1 MMAAAQAAAEAA
13 LQEALAS
20 EGSQQP
26 SYAYSDEALYSNPG
40 MHSGADNM
48 RLMESLH
55 ATDPGGQ
62 ALLLQD
68 LMGMPPKPQ
77 MSEDNSTN
85 KLMQLLA
92 QQEQH
97 QQPRMSEDD
106 STNQLLQLLAQQE
119 QHQQPQNSE
128 DDSTNQLLQLLAQ
141 QEQHQQQQYAAAAE
155 AVVMMRPE
163 KHYITI
169 SQNGK

>member
-13 LQEALAS
+13 LQEALAN
-20 EGSQQP
+20 EGSQQA
-26 SYAYSDEALYSNPG
+26 SYSYSNEALYDNSG
-40 MHSGADNM
+40 MYGGADNM

-68 LMGMPPKPQ
+68 LMGMP
-77 MSEDNSTN
+77 
-85 KLMQLLA
+85 
-92 QQEQH
+92 
-97 QQPRMSEDD
+97 
-106 STNQLLQLLAQQE
+106 
-119 QHQQPQNSE
+119 QNSE
-128 DDSTNQLLQLLAQ
+128 DDNTNQLLRLLAQ
-141 QEQHQQQQYAAAAE
+141 QEQHQQQQFAAAAE
-155 AVVMMRPE
+155 AVAMMRPE

>member
-13 LQEALAS
+13 LQEALAN

-40 MHSGADNM
+40 MYSGADNM

-55 ATDPGGQ
+55 AADPGGQ

-68 LMGMPPKPQ
+68 LMGMPQPQ
-77 MSEDNSTN
+77 ISEDN
-85 KLMQLLA
+85 
-92 QQEQH
+92 
-97 QQPRMSEDD
+97 
-106 STNQLLQLLAQQE
+106 STNQLLQLLGQQE

-128 DDSTNQLLQLLAQ
+128 DESTNQLLQLLAQ
-141 QEQHQQQQYAAAAE
+141 QEQHQQQQFAAAAE

>member
-13 LQEALAS
+13 LQEALAN
-20 EGSQQP
+20 EGSQQA
-26 SYAYSDEALYSNPG
+26 SYSYSDEALYSNPAMYG
-40 MHSGADNM
+40 GADSM
-48 RLMESLH
+48 RLMESLQ

-68 LMGMPPKPQ
+68 LMGMPQNQIP
-77 MSEDNSTN
+77 SEDEN
-85 KLMQLLA
+85 
-92 QQEQH
+92 
-97 QQPRMSEDD
+97 
-106 STNQLLQLLAQQE
+106 
-119 QHQQPQNSE
+119 
-128 DDSTNQLLQLLAQ
+128 TNQLLQLLAQ
-141 QEQHQQQQYAAAAE
+141 QEQHQQQQFAAAAE